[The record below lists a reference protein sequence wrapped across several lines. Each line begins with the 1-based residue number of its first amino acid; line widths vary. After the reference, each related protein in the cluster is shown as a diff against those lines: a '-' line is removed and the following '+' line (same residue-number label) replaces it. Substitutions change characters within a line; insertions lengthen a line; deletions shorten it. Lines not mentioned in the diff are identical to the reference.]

1 MKGIERN
8 LKNKNDDKK
17 RTPDHV
23 DILLQLT
30 VAQVLGIQSLS
41 NIKINDKLG

>member
-17 RTPDHV
+17 TPDHV

-30 VAQVLGIQSLS
+30 VRVVQVLGFQSQS
-41 NIKINDKLG
+41 NIKW